1 MHPYLQSTKLP
12 IQKMR
17 RRRNLDG
24 ALAPRRRERPRG
36 RTGVIPV
43 GVMRLIRSAPAHARA
58 TEYPLRLTDFRHAS
72 PACDRTYNRS
82 RAARRVGSRPLKR
95 ICWPGATTHLSGG
108 LRGTVCRTVR
118 RVDRAAGPPHY
129 GCRRSARCARP
140 RQPGDSSPPRTSGIA
155 SGSDG
160 GLTCELPLPTASL
173 LAPDRLLQARRRT
186 FCERPTLLARLDVG
200 GVDLL
205 KCNPGSVE

>member
-118 RVDRAAGPPHY
+118 RWIAQRVPLTMVADVALVVPVLASQEIHRPPAL
-129 GCRRSARCARP
+129 R
-140 RQPGDSSPPRTSGIA
+140 
-155 SGSDG
+155 
-160 GLTCELPLPTASL
+160 ASL
-173 LAPDRLLQARRRT
+173 PDPM
-186 FCERPTLLARLDVG
+186 ED
-200 GVDLL
+200 
-205 KCNPGSVE
+205 

>member
-1 MHPYLQSTKLP
+1 
-12 IQKMR
+12 MR

-118 RVDRAAGPPHY
+118 RWIAQRVPLTMVADVAL
-129 GCRRSARCARP
+129 CARP
-140 RQPGDSSPPRTSGIA
+140 RQPGDSSTPRTSGIA

-186 FCERPTLLARLDVG
+186 FCEWPTLLARLDVG